1 MDIKHSDFSIL
12 QASKSNMAT
21 KWLERHLLT
30 KENNHKVSNNNKFTK
45 FIINDKCVSEKSI
58 RHFGKSYSAWV

>member
-30 KENNHKVSNNNKFTK
+30 KENNHKLKPWKETFK
-45 FIINDKCVSEKSI
+45 GIDYI
-58 RHFGKSYSAWV
+58 FGIYCDNFMIACCCC

>member
-1 MDIKHSDFSIL
+1 MKC
-12 QASKSNMAT
+12 
-21 KWLERHLLT
+21 LERHLLT

-58 RHFGKSYSAWV
+58 RHFGKSYSPAWV